1 MYSKCDLTNKK
12 PQVKEQVFNS
22 ARDHLIKTFGINLSE
37 SNTKKGTYYLTN
49 ALKEN
54 QQDEDQQHIC
64 WGDRDN
70 AHMALTFVILGQIF
84 MSNGK
89 VTDDQLLK
97 CLKKLGLYQEEDKPS
112 KRGANR
118 SQSSDVDPELLELFD
133 GDIKKFINEVLVTK
147 QQYLKRDKVETNDA
161 DVEVWEYT
169 WGERAKLEVKE
180 SDVLKMVCELY
191 ECEPRMFKEQYDKVN
206 PSAPLIVV
214 VALTDLLFR
223 WWRPREKKLW
233 VNSGILEPFS
243 FQLFQYILGKR
254 PFCSYSVS
262 VKIYHLNFCV
272 KFSYINLLYLYR

>member
-22 ARDHLIKTFGINLSE
+22 ARDHLIRTFGINLSE
-37 SNTKKGTYYLTN
+37 SNTRKGTYYLTN

-54 QQDEDQQHIC
+54 QQDEGQQYIS

-147 QQYLKRDKVETNDA
+147 QQYLKRDKLETNDP

-180 SDVLKMVCELY
+180 SDVLKMICELY
-191 ECEPRMFKEQYDKVN
+191 ECEPRMFKEQYDKVKSLVCLHQHGSHN
-206 PSAPLIVV
+206 TFNVQV
-214 VALTDLLFR
+214 VAA
-223 WWRPREKKLW
+223 E
-233 VNSGILEPFS
+233 GEEAILAD
-243 FQLFQYILGKR
+243 
-254 PFCSYSVS
+254 
-262 VKIYHLNFCV
+262 
-272 KFSYINLLYLYR
+272 